1 MSSTN
6 SRSRWWREP
15 LVHFL
20 VIGGLLFLAFDR
32 WGVGSAGASRIVI
45 TPGQIDALV
54 ANFER
59 TWQRLPTE
67 EEVRNLVQDQIREE
81 IATREAMSLG
91 LDKDDTVIRRRLRQ
105 KFEFAAEDTIDAT
118 PPTEADLQRW
128 LDANPDAFRQDPEV
142 AFSHVYL
149 SPDAHRDT
157 LARDADALLAQLK
170 ASGATTAPA
179 SMGDTLMLPA
189 DVPRSALTEV
199 ARQFGDAFAT
209 ELAKAPTGAWSGPIR
224 SGYGLH
230 LVFVSERTPGRVPP
244 LAEILPVVSR
254 EFTSDRRRRQL
265 DALYVRLLGNY
276 TVVVEPRAPAAPGA
290 PAPASA
296 PAPAPAEGPR

>member
-1 MSSTN
+1 MSSPN

-20 VIGGLLFLAFDR
+20 LLGGLLFLAFDR
-32 WGVGSAGASRIVI
+32 WGVGSAGASRIVV

-67 EEVRNLVQDQIREE
+67 DEVRNLVQDQIREE

-118 PPTEADLQRW
+118 PPTQADLQQW
-128 LDANPDAFRQDPEV
+128 LDAHPDAFRQDPEV

-149 SPDAHRDT
+149 SPAAHRDT
-157 LARDADALLAQLK
+157 LARDAEALLARLK

-179 SMGDTLMLPA
+179 AMGDPLMLPA

-209 ELAKAPTGAWSGPIR
+209 ELATAPTGTWSGPIR

-254 EFTSDRRRRQL
+254 EFTADRRRRQL
-265 DALYVRLLGNY
+265 DALYLRLQRNY
-276 TVVVEPRAPAAPGA
+276 TVVVEPRAPPATGNTGTPPQAPPGVT
-290 PAPASA
+290 
-296 PAPAPAEGPR
+296 R